1 MKKILSLLPF
11 ILACCLLMGV
21 IGWGLFGIYEITCEA
36 ERLKALPGASGVDY
50 LGLHGGI
57 MVYGTGVFLISA
69 CGLVA
74 AGVSRK
80 VVKSGKLH
88 TASGILMVLLGV
100 LLFLPVGACLLGML

>member
-21 IGWGLFGIYEITCEA
+21 IGWGIFGICEITWEA
-36 ERLKALPGASGVDY
+36 ERLKTLPDASGVDY

-57 MVYGTGVFLISA
+57 VVYGTGVFLISA
-69 CGLVA
+69 CGLIA

-80 VVKSGKLH
+80 VIKSGKLH
-88 TASGILMVLLGV
+88 TASGILMVLFGV
-100 LLFLPVGACLLGML
+100 LLCLPVGVCLLGML

>member
-11 ILACCLLMGV
+11 ILACCLLMGA
-21 IGWGLFGIYEITCEA
+21 IGWGISGIYEITWEA
-36 ERLKALPGASGVDY
+36 ERLKTLPSASGVDY

-57 MVYGTGVFLISA
+57 VIYGTGVFLISA

-80 VVKSGKLH
+80 VIKSGKLH
-88 TASGILMVLLGV
+88 TASGILMALLGV
-100 LLFLPVGACLLGML
+100 LLFLPVGVCLLGML